1 MQVEGFLACAQLP
14 KTCVTADLERQC
26 THEGEHTE
34 AHNEGYDHRTTAAAL
49 TALVNF
55 GNHQDVVYGKEAS
68 NRDCKRFRVTCLLSP
83 RFYWE
88 DSGTK
93 WNMEAKPSQAHGGGD
108 EFI

>member
-1 MQVEGFLACAQLP
+1 M
-14 KTCVTADLERQC
+14 
-26 THEGEHTE
+26 
-34 AHNEGYDHRTTAAAL
+34 
-49 TALVNF
+49 NF

-93 WNMEAKPSQAHGGGD
+93 WNMEAKPSQAKPAEGGGFS
-108 EFI
+108 ELH